1 MTNQATMRLTM
12 PKSSDSLRVSKV
24 HAPCP
29 ALRGMALPRP
39 HRRSAPPIVSQPD
52 AARQDAARHDASSSP
67 APFPVRQT
75 RTRGAQHRRPSPGAR
90 LADANA
96 RRDQAELRLQEIED
110 RYTLAMRGSLDGL
123 WDWDLKT
130 GCVYLSAR
138 WKQMLGYEDAEF
150 PNHIETWAE
159 HLHPDDHA
167 AMFRCLKDYLEDRAP
182 AYDLEFRLRHKN
194 GSYRWIHATGSVM
207 RDGVGQPAR
216 MAGWHTD
223 ITERKELDAALRA
236 SQQFIER
243 IAEASPNI
251 LYLYDIVA
259 QRNVYANR
267 EVTEILGYTVEQVQQ
282 MGGNFMLALLHP
294 EDAPSVAEHHARMTD
309 CAEGANVEIEYR
321 MKHAGGTWRWLCSRD
336 TVFAR
341 DADGTVTQILGTA
354 QDITDRI
361 WFQEQIEAQIAHVND
376 AYVELEVQRVELATA
391 NSKLHQANILLQA
404 QATTDGLTGLKNHRA
419 FQEQFAAEAER
430 STRYHAPLSVVLLD
444 VDKFK
449 QFNDTHGHP
458 AGDQVLK
465 TVANVLQ
472 ATARGSDFVARYGG
486 EEFVVILPETDARGA
501 RDAAER
507 FRAAIETTVWPL
519 RNVTASVGIATR
531 ETPQHPTSELISQA
545 DRALYRAKQRGR
557 NCVSH
562 AYDEQQETEA
572 AQRERNAQEQAEQEK
587 RQREQQR
594 QGQDAQQQA
603 ESKPNELAPLTLFSA
618 NADFTAGGALQQV
631 YDATIEGWS
640 QILDLRDKETEG
652 HSERV
657 TQMTLLLGK
666 HMGLSE
672 TELVYIRWG
681 ALLHDIG
688 KMGIPDN
695 ILRKPGPLD
704 AAEWEI
710 MQRHPTLAFEMLSPI
725 AFLRPALDIPY
736 AHHEKWDGSGYP
748 RGLAGEDIPLASR
761 LFSIVDVWDAL
772 RSDRPYRKGWPDH
785 KIRAYL
791 REQSGIH
798 FEPKVVDAFL
808 TVLTRRKSLPPR
820 QTRAAA

>member
-1 MTNQATMRLTM
+1 MTNQATMRFTM
-12 PKSSDSLRVSKV
+12 PKNSAAFPVSKI
-24 HAPCP
+24 HAPRP

-39 HRRSAPPIVSQPD
+39 HRRPGSHVIPQPD
-52 AARQDAARHDASSSP
+52 AACQDASLPPAAFPGNQARM
-67 APFPVRQT
+67 
-75 RTRGAQHRRPSPGAR
+75 RGVQDGRLLQSAR
-90 LADANA
+90 LAEANA
-96 RRDQAELRLQEIED
+96 RRAEAESRLQEIED
-110 RYTLAMRGSLDGL
+110 RYTLAMQGSLDGL
-123 WDWDLKT
+123 WDWNLKT
-130 GCVYLSAR
+130 GCVYFSAR
-138 WKQMLGYEDAEF
+138 WKQMLGYEEAEF
-150 PNHIETWAE
+150 PNHVDAWAE

-167 AMFRCLKDYLEDRAP
+167 DVFRCLKDYLEDRAP
-182 AYDLEFRLRHKN
+182 AYDLELRLRHKD
-194 GSYRWIHATGSVM
+194 GSYRWIHATGSVL
-207 RDGVGQPAR
+207 RDAAGHATR

-259 QRNVYANR
+259 GRNVYANR
-267 EVTEILGYTVEQVQQ
+267 EITEILGYSVEQVRQ
-282 MGGNFMLALLHP
+282 MGGDFMSVLLHP
-294 EDAPSVAEHHARMTD
+294 EDAPNVAEHHARMTD

-321 MKHAGGTWRWLCSRD
+321 MKHATGAWRWLCSRD

-341 DADGTVTQILGTA
+341 DAQGKVTQILGTA

-465 TVANVLQ
+465 TVASVLQ

-486 EEFVVILPETDARGA
+486 EEFVVILPETDSRGA

-507 FRAAIETTVWPL
+507 FRVAIETTVWPL

-545 DRALYRAKQRGR
+545 DKALYRAKQRGR

-562 AYDEQQETEA
+562 AYDEQKETEA
-572 AQRERNAQEQAEQEK
+572 AQRERDAQERVEQEQ
-587 RQREQQR
+587 RQKEESKTNQQR
-594 QGQDAQQQA
+594 QGQNAQQA
-603 ESKPNELAPLTLFSA
+603 EKKPNELAPLSLFGE
-618 NADFTAGGALQQV
+618 NADFTAGGPLQQV

-657 TQMTLLLGK
+657 TKMTLMLGK
-666 HMGLSE
+666 HMGLNE
-672 TELVYIRWG
+672 TDLVYIRWG

-748 RGLAGEDIPLASR
+748 RGLAGEEIPLASR

-808 TVLTRRKSLPPR
+808 KVLARRKAAPAH
-820 QTRAAA
+820 QTREAA